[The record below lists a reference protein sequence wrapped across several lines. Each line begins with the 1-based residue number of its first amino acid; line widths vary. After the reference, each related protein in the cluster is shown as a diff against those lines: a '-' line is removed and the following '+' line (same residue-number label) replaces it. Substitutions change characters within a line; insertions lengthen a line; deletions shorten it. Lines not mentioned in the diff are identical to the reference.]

1 MNYSIVKNIDTLNKA
16 YQTIQELYLNH
27 NLIENLTGIEQFT
40 NLRIF
45 HIKFNFITNL
55 TEFLKITNKTLIIS
69 LNFIGNP
76 AESQMSGNPG
86 FLNNFFNL
94 RSLNTS
100 KEASFLIESSV
111 LKGNSNKF
119 IKGKLNRK
127 LQFCD
132 ENKENGDDGFL
143 TGNFNNI
150 RKNQRNFNEENSNE
164 NYEENSNENY
174 EQNSNENYE
183 QNFNENYEQNS
194 NENYEQNSNENY
206 EQNSNENN
214 EEFNDEIIDKTEEIS
229 IITQRNL
236 EKDPFDSHINSIDND
251 ICRLSVIFYSKLLKE
266 KTFIGL
272 KRYFLH
278 NYYRETRFCKEFYQK
293 ILINRGF
300 FLWRKRFI
308 SKLLLQNFSKNMIE
322 ISKNIDKKSEVLC
335 EELSNSALVLRGKKI
350 SKNYN
355 LRKITETDQDFID
368 SNRVL
373 MEKEQNNINVLR
385 ENNKISNEIVKKIG
399 FSEYKEQSLKN
410 GSNEVITE
418 EHYKHDLPLS
428 STSFS
433 SKCPYGSV

>member
-1 MNYSIVKNIDTLNKA
+1 MNYSIVKNIDSLNNA
-16 YQTIQELYLNH
+16 YQRIQELYLNH
-27 NLIENLTGIEQFT
+27 NLIENLAGIEQFT

-55 TEFLKITNKTLIIS
+55 SEFLKISNKTLIIS

-76 AESQMSGNPG
+76 AESQISENPG
-86 FLNNFFNL
+86 FLNNFLNL
-94 RSLNTS
+94 RSFNTS
-100 KEASFLIESSV
+100 KETSFLIENSV
-111 LKGNSNKF
+111 MNGNSNKF
-119 IKGKLNRK
+119 IKGKVNRK

-132 ENKENGDDGFL
+132 ENKEIESIEGFL
-143 TGNFNNI
+143 TGDFNNI
-150 RKNQRNFNEENSNE
+150 RENQRNFNEENYSNENSNENYEENEENSNE
-164 NYEENSNENY
+164 NYEENKE
-174 EQNSNENYE
+174 
-183 QNFNENYEQNS
+183 
-194 NENYEQNSNENY
+194 
-206 EQNSNENN
+206 ENN
-214 EEFNDEIIDKTEEIS
+214 EENSEKNNNEENSQENDEIIDKTEEIS
-229 IITQRNL
+229 TLTQRNL
-236 EKDPFDSHINSIDND
+236 EKDPFDTHINIIDND
-251 ICRLSVIFYSKLLKE
+251 ICRLSVIFYEKLLKE
-266 KTFIGL
+266 KTLLGL

-308 SKLLLQNFSKNMIE
+308 SKLLLQNFSKNMID
-322 ISKNIDKKSEVLC
+322 ISKNIEKKSEVLC

-368 SNRVL
+368 SNRAL
-373 MEKEQNNINVLR
+373 MEKEQNNMNVLR
-385 ENNKISNEIVKKIG
+385 ENNMINNEIVKKIG

-410 GSNEVITE
+410 GKNEVITE